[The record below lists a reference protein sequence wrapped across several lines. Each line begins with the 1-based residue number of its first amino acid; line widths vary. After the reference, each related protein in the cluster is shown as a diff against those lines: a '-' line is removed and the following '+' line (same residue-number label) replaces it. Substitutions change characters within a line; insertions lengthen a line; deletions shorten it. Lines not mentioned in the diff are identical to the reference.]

1 VREIGMGHALKE
13 IERTVKTDFNSNIE
27 WEEYMNTVDANVIDL
42 GQAREKLAL
51 KQKEEQFKKYL
62 SSLKQEQLQ
71 YEANYL
77 MNKAGTDLDQETLLK
92 SALLMEEL
100 AKRVSANSATKMS
113 DTISSYAEELRKK
126 TEEEEDQTTH

>member
-1 VREIGMGHALKE
+1 
-13 IERTVKTDFNSNIE
+13 
-27 WEEYMNTVDANVIDL
+27 MNTVDANVIDL

-51 KQKEEQFKKYL
+51 KQKEEQFKNYL

-77 MNKAGTDLDQETLLK
+77 MNKAGSDLDEETLLK

-100 AKRVSANSATKMS
+100 AKRVSANSMS
-113 DTISSYAEELRKK
+113 DTITSYAEELRKK
-126 TEEEEDQTTH
+126 TDNKDDETLQ

>member
-1 VREIGMGHALKE
+1 
-13 IERTVKTDFNSNIE
+13 
-27 WEEYMNTVDANVIDL
+27 MNTVDANVIDL

-62 SSLKQEQLQ
+62 GSLKQEQLQ

-77 MNKAGTDLDQETLLK
+77 MNKAGSDLDQETLLK

-100 AKRVSANSATKMS
+100 ARRVSANKMS

-126 TEEEEDQTTH
+126 TSYEEDETTH

>member
-1 VREIGMGHALKE
+1 MGHALKE

-126 TEEEEDQTTH
+126 TEEEDQTTH

>member
-1 VREIGMGHALKE
+1 
-13 IERTVKTDFNSNIE
+13 
-27 WEEYMNTVDANVIDL
+27 MNTVDPNVIDL

-51 KQKEEQFKKYL
+51 KEKEQQFKKYL

-77 MNKAGTDLDQETLLK
+77 MNKVGNDLDEETLLK

-100 AKRVSANSATKMS
+100 AKRVSANKMS
-113 DTISSYAEELRKK
+113 DTITSYAEELRKK
-126 TEEEEDQTTH
+126 SESKDDEILQ

>member
-13 IERTVKTDFNSNIE
+13 IERTVKTDFNSNIK

-126 TEEEEDQTTH
+126 TEEEDQTTH

>member
-1 VREIGMGHALKE
+1 MGHALKE
-13 IERTVKTDFNSNIE
+13 IERTVKTDFNSNIK

-126 TEEEEDQTTH
+126 TEEEDQTTH

>member
-1 VREIGMGHALKE
+1 
-13 IERTVKTDFNSNIE
+13 
-27 WEEYMNTVDANVIDL
+27 MNTVDANVIDL
-42 GQAREKLAL
+42 GQAREQLAL
-51 KQKEEQFKKYL
+51 KQKEEQFKTYL

-77 MNKAGTDLDQETLLK
+77 MNKADSDLSEETLLK

-100 AKRVSANSATKMS
+100 AKRVSANNIS

-126 TEEEEDQTTH
+126 TTLKDDETLQ

>member
-1 VREIGMGHALKE
+1 MREIGTKHALKIYERSSELTLTSRE
-13 IERTVKTDFNSNIE
+13 IE
-27 WEEYMNTVDANVIDL
+27 EEYMNTVDANVIDL

-51 KQKEEQFKKYL
+51 KQKEEQFKNYL

-77 MNKAGTDLDQETLLK
+77 MNKAGSDLDEETLLK

-100 AKRVSANSATKMS
+100 AKRVSANSMS
-113 DTISSYAEELRKK
+113 DTITSYAEELRKK
-126 TEEEEDQTTH
+126 TDSKDDETLQ